1 MLSSAESMAQHFH
14 ALETSFELSR
24 DPGAYVVPRAAIL
37 LQTSG
42 KEKESID
49 AGVRLALCR
58 WMCLLLGMPLLVWVL
73 DHCPRYWTTALRSV
87 TFVVHSGCSTLKG
100 VLRWL
105 PGRLFQLRLHRPWA

>member
-14 ALETSFELSR
+14 PLETSFELSR
-24 DPGAYVVPRAAIL
+24 DPGAYVVPKAAIL

-42 KEKESID
+42 EEESRD

-73 DHCPRYWTTALRSV
+73 DHCPQVCNLRGSQWLLV
-87 TFVVHSGCSTLKG
+87 TKG
-100 VLRWL
+100 GPEVAPR
-105 PGRLFQLRLHRPWA
+105 